1 MLLCDFL
8 PVFFGICG
16 ILLLI
21 ISLYFSHLGM
31 AASLLLLSIIY
42 FVSENDNVDT
52 TLLVI
57 VLAVYLAFFSIGMGP
72 GAWLIPSE
80 IFVTSIRAK
89 AMSTLVMQYVL
100 PQQLRTPSDSCLFSF
115 QLQVLPRCSIEAL
128 PA

>member
-8 PVFFGICG
+8 PLFFGICG

-21 ISLYFSHLGM
+21 LSLYFSHLGM

-57 VLAVYLAFFSIGMGP
+57 VLAVYLAFFSFGMGP

-100 PQQLRTPSDSCLFSF
+100 PQQLRTLSDPCLFSF